1 MTASAQVDAKPGRT
15 EDMTSTN
22 ASAETHTQRPAKT
35 AFITGAT
42 RGLGRAIAEELSKDH
57 HIIVGGSSDTAAEV
71 AKELPSA
78 EPFIADLSDI
88 PRVQQ
93 AVACLGV
100 ESLDVIVHG
109 AGVVAH
115 KATTETSA
123 PEWQKAFD
131 VNFFAVAEL
140 TRLLLPALQ
149 KTGGTLVAINSGAGN
164 HSGVGYGPYACTKH
178 ALRAYTDALRE
189 EQRGKIR
196 VTSIHPG
203 KADSDMQREIQADR
217 GNEYDASQF
226 IKPESIA
233 QAVRLAVDLGDDSVI
248 EELVIRPANG
258 K

>member
-1 MTASAQVDAKPGRT
+1 M
-15 EDMTSTN
+15 STL
-22 ASAETHTQRPAKT
+22 RPQQQSSHPKI

-57 HIIVGGSSDTAAEV
+57 HIIVGGSGDSARDVAAQ
-71 AKELPSA
+71 LPSA
-78 EPFIADLSDI
+78 EPFIADLSDL

-93 AVACLGV
+93 EVARLELEQV
-100 ESLDVIVHG
+100 DVVVHA

-115 KATTETSA
+115 DATTETSA
-123 PEWQKAFD
+123 AQWQKAFD

-140 TRLLLPALQ
+140 TRLLLGALQ
-149 KTGGTLVAINSGAGN
+149 KTSGTLIAINSGAGN

-178 ALRAYTDALRE
+178 ALRAYTDALRD

-203 KADSDMQREIQADR
+203 KADSDMQREIQAMR
-217 GNEYDASQF
+217 GAEYDENQF

-233 QAVRLAVDLGDDSVI
+233 RTVRLAVDLGDDSVI